1 LIVKT
6 LNKYSHLG
14 LVLSVTAGAVLAV
27 LLFAQS
33 VRTYLYVGRV
43 LVPQE
48 AERAVERLGGALVSA
63 ARGAG
68 ILDPRELGPL
78 MERAANEGSDRV
90 VWMRLLNQ
98 ESAILAQAG
107 TPQGTANVPQ
117 RWRELVEQHDTLGRL
132 VDTPGG
138 KTWVTMIAFRMPRP
152 QGAERPAS
160 QPAPTTSGQRAS
172 PGERRAAALVL
183 EVAIRLDAVSGG
195 FSELRQNLI
204 LGALASLALLAA
216 MALIGF
222 RTPRYL
228 RGKYLEKEL
237 DLARRVQSAL
247 LPKSVSVSPHLEFAA
262 AAIAADQVGGDFL
275 DIFEAD
281 AGRLSLVLGDVSGK
295 GMSSAL
301 LASVVQ
307 GAIRSSSGS
316 QHETSC
322 ERINRML
329 CEKTASERF
338 VTLFWGVFDPATA
351 TLCYV
356 NAGHAAPLLLRAN
369 SVPGSA
375 PERLDEGGPVLG
387 VLPNAQFRCG
397 RRQVAAGDTLIVYSD
412 GINEAEDQTEEQF
425 GNDRVL
431 TIASETPVS
440 APERICERIMSQ
452 VAGFSKPGSPQDDR
466 TLMVVR
472 FLQPQPVIAA

>member
-1 LIVKT
+1 VKT
-6 LNKYSHLG
+6 LNKYSHVG

-48 AERAVERLGGALVSA
+48 AERAAERQGGELASA
-63 ARGAG
+63 ARAAG
-68 ILDPRELGPL
+68 VSDPRQLGPL
-78 MERAANEGSDRV
+78 LERAVNENSDRV
-90 VWMRLLNQ
+90 GWIRLLNQ
-98 ESAILAQAG
+98 ESAVLAQAG
-107 TPQGTANVPQ
+107 TPQGTANVPP
-117 RWRELVEQHDTLGRL
+117 RWRELVEKYDTLGRP

-138 KTWVTMIAFRMPRP
+138 RAWVTLLAFRMPRL

-160 QPAPTTSGQRAS
+160 QAVPAAAGERAS
-172 PGERRAAALVL
+172 AGDRRAAALVL
-183 EVAIRLDAVSGG
+183 EIAVRLDAVSGN

-204 LGALASLALLAA
+204 LGAFASLALLAA

-237 DLARRVQSAL
+237 ELARRVQSAL
-247 LPKSVSVSPHLEFAA
+247 LPKAASVSPHLEFAS

-275 DIFEAD
+275 DIFAHD
-281 AGRLSLVLGDVSGK
+281 TGRLSLVLGDVSGK

-316 QHETSC
+316 RHETSC

-338 VTLFWGVFDPATA
+338 VTLFWAVFDPSTA

-356 NAGHAAPLLLRAN
+356 NAGHAAPLLLRAT
-369 SVPGSA
+369 SAPGSA

-387 VLPNAQFRCG
+387 VLPQAQYRCG
-397 RRQVAAGDTLIVYSD
+397 TRQVAAGDTLIVYSD
-412 GINEAEDQTEEQF
+412 GINEAEDQREEQF

-431 TIASETPVS
+431 TIASESPEW
-440 APERICERIMSQ
+440 APERICERIISQ
-452 VAGFSKPGSPQDDR
+452 VAGFSRPGSPQDDR

-472 FLQPQPVIAA
+472 FLQPQPVMTT

>member
-1 LIVKT
+1 MKT
-6 LNKYSHLG
+6 LNKYSHVG
-14 LVLSVTAGAVLAV
+14 LVVSVTAGAVLAV

-48 AERAVERLGGALVSA
+48 AERAVERLGGALTSA

-68 ILDPRELGPL
+68 ISDPRQLGPL
-78 MERAANEGSDRV
+78 LERAVAEDSSRV
-90 VWMRLLNQ
+90 AWMRLLNL

-107 TPQGTANVPQ
+107 TPQGTANVPP
-117 RWRELVEQHDTLGRL
+117 RWRELVEQYDALGRP

-160 QPAPTTSGQRAS
+160 QPAPTGSGQRAS

-183 EVAIRLDAVSGG
+183 EVAIRLDAVSGV

-216 MALIGF
+216 MAAIGF

-237 DLARRVQSAL
+237 ELARRVQSAL
-247 LPKSVSVSPHLEFAA
+247 LPKSVSVSPHLEFAS

-281 AGRLSLVLGDVSGK
+281 TGRLSLVLGDVSGK

-369 SVPGSA
+369 SVSGSA
-375 PERLDEGGPVLG
+375 PDRLDEGGPVLG
-387 VLPNAQFRCG
+387 VLPNAQYRSG
-397 RRQVAAGDTLIVYSD
+397 RRQIAAGDTLIVYSD
-412 GINEAEDQTEEQF
+412 GINEAENQMEGQF

-431 TIASETPVS
+431 AIASETS
-440 APERICERIMSQ
+440 MCAPERICERIMSQ
-452 VAGFSKPGSPQDDR
+452 VAGFSKPGFPQDDR

-472 FLQPQPVIAA
+472 FLQPEPVMAP

>member
-1 LIVKT
+1 VKT
-6 LNKYSHLG
+6 LNKYSHVG

-48 AERAVERLGGALVSA
+48 AERAVERLGGALASA

-78 MERAANEGSDRV
+78 LERAVSEDSDRV

-107 TPQGTANVPQ
+107 TPQGAANVPP
-117 RWRELVEQHDTLGRL
+117 RWRELVEQHDTLGRP

-138 KTWVTMIAFRMPRP
+138 KTWVTMIAYRMPRP

-160 QPAPTTSGQRAS
+160 QPAPTASGQRAS
-172 PGERRAAALVL
+172 PGERRASALVL
-183 EVAIRLDAVSGG
+183 EVAIRLDAVSGV

-204 LGALASLALLAA
+204 LGAVASLALLAA
-216 MALIGF
+216 MALIAF

-237 DLARRVQSAL
+237 ALARRVQSAL
-247 LPKSVSVSPHLEFAA
+247 LPKSVSVSPYLEFAS

-275 DIFEAD
+275 DIFEVD
-281 AGRLSLVLGDVSGK
+281 TGRLSLVLGDVSGK

-351 TLCYV
+351 TLFYV
-356 NAGHAAPLLLRAN
+356 NAGHAAPLLLRAS

-387 VLPNAQFRCG
+387 VLPNVQYRCG
-397 RRQVAAGDTLIVYSD
+397 RKQIAAGDTLIVYSD
-412 GINEAEDQTEEQF
+412 GINEAEGQMEEQF

-431 TIASETPVS
+431 TIASEAS
-440 APERICERIMSQ
+440 ACAPERMCERIMSQ

-472 FLQPQPVIAA
+472 FLQPEPVTAA

>member
-1 LIVKT
+1 M
-6 LNKYSHLG
+6 NKYSHVG
-14 LVLSVTAGAVLAV
+14 LVVSVTAGAVLAV

-48 AERAVERLGGALVSA
+48 AERAAERLGGALASA

-68 ILDPRELGPL
+68 ILDPRQLGPVL
-78 MERAANEGSDRV
+78 ERAVTEDSNLIA
-90 VWMRLLNQ
+90 WMRLLNQ

-107 TPQGTANVPQ
+107 TPQGTARVPPG
-117 RWRELVEQHDTLGRL
+117 WRELVEKYETLGRP
-132 VDTPGG
+132 VDTPQGRA
-138 KTWVTMIAFRMPRP
+138 WVTMLAFRMPRP
-152 QGAERPAS
+152 QGGERPAS
-160 QPAPTTSGQRAS
+160 QAAPTASGERANSGDRRPAPV
-172 PGERRAAALVL
+172 VL

-195 FSELRQNLI
+195 FRELRQNLV
-204 LGALASLALLAA
+204 LGAVASLALLAA
-216 MALIGF
+216 MAVIGF

-247 LPKSVSVSPHLEFAA
+247 LPTAVAISPHLEFASV
-262 AAIAADQVGGDFL
+262 AIAADQVGGDFL
-275 DIFEAD
+275 DVFEID
-281 AGRLSLVLGDVSGK
+281 TGRLSLVLGDVSGK

-338 VTLFWGVFDPATA
+338 VTLFWGVFDPPTA
-351 TLCYV
+351 TLSYV

-369 SVPGSA
+369 AVPGSA

-387 VLPNAQFRCG
+387 VLPNAQYRCG
-397 RRQVAAGDTLIVYSD
+397 RKQIAAGDTLIVYSD
-412 GINEAEDQTEEQF
+412 GINEAEGELDEQF

-431 TIASETPVS
+431 SIASETAAS
-440 APERICERIMSQ
+440 APQRICERIMSQ
-452 VAGFSKPGSPQDDR
+452 VVGFSKPGSLQDDR

-472 FLQPQPVIAA
+472 FLQPRPAITI